1 MKYLLILIFV
11 LGLVITLWSNAGDAA
26 IVAAAGNV
34 FVLLDKQP
42 EVRGDVI
49 DSIVKLKYTWI
60 PVFWLGLAVA
70 MSALYGF
77 RLLGKKPVSDR

>member
-1 MKYLLILIFV
+1 MTNSIL
-11 LGLVITLWSNAGDAA
+11 
-26 IVAAAGNV
+26 
-34 FVLLDKQP
+34 
-42 EVRGDVI
+42 
-49 DSIVKLKYTWI
+49 KLKYTWI

>member
-1 MKYLLILIFV
+1 MKYLLTLFLV
-11 LGLVITLWSNAGDAA
+11 LGIVIALWSNSGDAA
-26 IVAAAGNV
+26 LVAAAGNV
-34 FVLLDKQP
+34 FVLLEKHP
-42 EVRGDVI
+42 EVRRDVT

-77 RLLGKKPVSDR
+77 RLLSKKPASDR